1 MDDDFVAELRD
12 ISTRLEASPNADTH
26 IVRFPGWDD
35 EQLEDSGLLIK
46 RVARAILADGVMPD
60 EGTDV
65 SYQELASL
73 LRYIADMME

>member
-12 ISTRLEASPNADTH
+12 ISARLEASPSADTH
-26 IVRFPGWDD
+26 VVRFPGWD
-35 EQLEDSGLLIK
+35 EQLEDPELQIK
-46 RVARAILADGVMPD
+46 RAARAILADGVLPD

-73 LRYIADMME
+73 VHYIADMIE